1 MYTLAP
7 QLEVANSV
15 VARTLYKSRKN
26 HRQVQSTAGSVR
38 PYEGG
43 KRATAT
49 AAELAAGITAA
60 EELESVAAGTG
71 STASWLGLATAK
83 MVLTCHCTTARGGQ
97 RRL

>member
-38 PYEGG
+38 PYEAGSG
-43 KRATAT
+43 PQPQQLNWL
-49 AAELAAGITAA
+49 LASLRPKNLKA
-60 EELESVAAGTG
+60 
-71 STASWLGLATAK
+71 
-83 MVLTCHCTTARGGQ
+83 
-97 RRL
+97 

>member
-38 PYEGG
+38 SG

-71 STASWLGLATAK
+71 STAGWAY
-83 MVLTCHCTTARGGQ
+83 C
-97 RRL
+97 

>member
-38 PYEGG
+38 SG

-49 AAELAAGITAA
+49 AAEELAAGITAA

-71 STASWLGLATAK
+71 STAGWAY
-83 MVLTCHCTTARGGQ
+83 C
-97 RRL
+97 